1 MVQYGAFSQKFAS
14 ELLLR
19 DDDIFSERFTH
30 NTHRIAMTVVV
41 FLMIAAVLTVGAI
54 REETNI

>member
-1 MVQYGAFSQKFAS
+1 MIK
-14 ELLLR
+14 EN
-19 DDDIFSERFTH
+19 